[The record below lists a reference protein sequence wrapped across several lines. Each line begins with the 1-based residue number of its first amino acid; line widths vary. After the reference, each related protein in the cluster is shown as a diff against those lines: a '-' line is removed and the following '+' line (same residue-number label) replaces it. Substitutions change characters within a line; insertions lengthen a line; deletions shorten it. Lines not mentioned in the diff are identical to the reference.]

1 MTVLQLIASAAAVA
15 LALCAVMTTAW
26 WIRERSGKSGFV
38 DSFWTFGVGA
48 AATYA
53 ALVPFSGGRSA
64 RQVLV
69 AALAAIWSLR
79 LGIHIVDR
87 NRATGDDPRYYQL
100 IAEWGDDAPRRMFW
114 FLQSQAAVGVL
125 LALTIA
131 VAAHSPPP
139 GLRSQ
144 DYAGV
149 AIAVAALCGEALAD
163 RQLRTF
169 RADPKNRN
177 AVCDVGL
184 WRWSRHPNYFFEWL
198 FWFAYPIIAF
208 DGSGENPL
216 EWFTLA
222 APVVMYWLLVQVSGI
237 PPLEQHMERTRG
249 AAFHDYQRKTSAF
262 FPLPP
267 RR

>member
-1 MTVLQLIASAAAVA
+1 MTVLQFIASAAAVS
-15 LALCAVMTTAW
+15 LGLCAVMTVAW
-26 WIRERSGKSGFV
+26 WIQQRSGKSGFV

-48 AATYA
+48 AAAFA
-53 ALVPFSGGRSA
+53 ALVPFSGGPSA

-69 AALAAIWSLR
+69 ALLAAIWSLR
-79 LGIHIVDR
+79 LGSHIVDR
-87 NRATGDDPRYYQL
+87 NRATGDDPRYRQL
-100 IAEWGDDAPRRMFW
+100 IAEGGDDAPRRMFW

-125 LALTIA
+125 LVLTIA
-131 VAAHSPPP
+131 VAAHIPSP

-144 DYAGV
+144 DYASV
-149 AIAVAALCGEALAD
+149 VIAVAALCGEALAD

-184 WRWSRHPNYFFEWL
+184 WNWSRHPNYFFEWL
-198 FWFAYPIIAF
+198 YWFAYPVIAF
-208 DGSGENPL
+208 GGSGENPL
-216 EWFTLA
+216 EWFTFA
-222 APVVMYWLLVQVSGI
+222 APVVMYWLLVRVSGI

-249 AAFHDYQRKTSAF
+249 AAFRDYQRKTSAF
-262 FPLPP
+262 FPTPP